1 MKFSLRIGYNNL
13 YVTQEIEFLNNI
25 SETVFLFLYLK
36 FKQKSNWKRTQM
48 LRYILKGKG
57 DFVPVGVDAKF
68 HMYIIWFARNA
79 VIHV

>member
-1 MKFSLRIGYNNL
+1 
-13 YVTQEIEFLNNI
+13 
-25 SETVFLFLYLK
+25 
-36 FKQKSNWKRTQM
+36 M